1 MVAKI
6 VEAVDAQIPPQLAAE
21 EKGET
26 LERAV
31 LAMLSAASSCLK
43 LKLNRLFKSF
53 MNQREEAKWEGLF
66 YNMLVPQ
73 KTRRKLSSIYGIVFD
88 KFIDNDCFVSFATG
102 NPRMLGNVAPV
113 DMRFLTFFVF
123 VTC

>member
-6 VEAVDAQIPPQLAAE
+6 VEAVDAQIPPQLLAE

-53 MNQREEAKWEGLF
+53 MNQQEEAKWEGLF

-73 KTRRKLSSIYGIVFD
+73 KTRRKLSSIYSIVFD
-88 KFIDNDCFVSFATG
+88 KFIDNDRFVSFAPATPG
-102 NPRMLGNVAPV
+102 CWATL
-113 DMRFLTFFVF
+113 LLS
-123 VTC
+123 TCGF